1 MTKTFALSVFQSEF
15 SVKKA
20 LTIIVVGRPGAASS
34 KNFTEAADRCSMR
47 TSRSSLTTICQLPHL
62 EHMIC
67 IQLNENDRVYLA
79 ENVFFNWK
87 EIIEKYDN
95 PDKKSKVKSTKTNES
110 SKAVL
115 QKSKKRDYIEI
126 AIVYAAIILMLWL
139 IGLWL

>member
-1 MTKTFALSVFQSEF
+1 MNAQKGTRVNSTKLLDF
-15 SVKKA
+15 
-20 LTIIVVGRPGAASS
+20 
-34 KNFTEAADRCSMR
+34 
-47 TSRSSLTTICQLPHL
+47 
-62 EHMIC
+62 

>member
-1 MTKTFALSVFQSEF
+1 MS
-15 SVKKA
+15 KK
-20 LTIIVVGRPGAASS
+20 LYLKIGSDPSNDIVIE
-34 KNFTEAADRCSMR
+34 NIDLF
-47 TSRSSLTTICQLPHL
+47 HL
-62 EHMIC
+62 ELFRDPEGNVFISDLNTQKGTRVNSTKLLVF

-95 PDKKSKVKSTKTNES
+95 PGKKSKVKSTKTNES

>member
-1 MTKTFALSVFQSEF
+1 MS
-15 SVKKA
+15 KK
-20 LTIIVVGRPGAASS
+20 LYLKIGSDPSNDIVIENIDP
-34 KNFTEAADRCSMR
+34 F
-47 TSRSSLTTICQLPHL
+47 HL
-62 EHMIC
+62 ELFRDPEGNVFISDLNTQKGTRVNSTKLLDF

-115 QKSKKRDYIEI
+115 QKSNKRDYIEI

>member
-1 MTKTFALSVFQSEF
+1 MS
-15 SVKKA
+15 KK
-20 LTIIVVGRPGAASS
+20 LYLKIGSDPSNDIVIE
-34 KNFTEAADRCSMR
+34 NIDLF
-47 TSRSSLTTICQLPHL
+47 HL
-62 EHMIC
+62 ELFRDPEGNVFISDLNTQKGTRVNSTKLLDF

-95 PDKKSKVKSTKTNES
+95 PGKKSKVKSTKTNES

>member
-1 MTKTFALSVFQSEF
+1 MS
-15 SVKKA
+15 KK
-20 LTIIVVGRPGAASS
+20 LYLKIGSDTSNDIVIENIDP
-34 KNFTEAADRCSMR
+34 F
-47 TSRSSLTTICQLPHL
+47 HL
-62 EHMIC
+62 ELFRDPEGNVFISDLNTQKGTRVNSTKLLDF

-95 PDKKSKVKSTKTNES
+95 PGKKSKVKSTKTNES

>member
-1 MTKTFALSVFQSEF
+1 MS
-15 SVKKA
+15 KK
-20 LTIIVVGRPGAASS
+20 LYLKIGSDSSNDIVIENIDP
-34 KNFTEAADRCSMR
+34 F
-47 TSRSSLTTICQLPHL
+47 HL
-62 EHMIC
+62 ELFRDPEGNVFISDLNTQKGTRVNSTKLLDF

>member
-1 MTKTFALSVFQSEF
+1 MS
-15 SVKKA
+15 KK
-20 LTIIVVGRPGAASS
+20 LYLKIGSDTSNDIVIENIDP
-34 KNFTEAADRCSMR
+34 F
-47 TSRSSLTTICQLPHL
+47 HL
-62 EHMIC
+62 ELFRDPEGNVFISDLNTQKGTRVNSTKLLDF